1 MCYWL
6 IWRKFSS
13 FWSCFFFFFIIN
25 FEVKQWLYTMTCE
38 VSSILQYF
46 PTFMRL
52 PNIKY
57 SLIQFLKYCRNIKE
71 LTISSAEYSVFNSPF
86 SWNKSWG
93 ITVEKIDFQ
102 STNVITEKMFTY
114 SQLFISKSWKPH
126 TIACS

>member
-1 MCYWL
+1 
-6 IWRKFSS
+6 
-13 FWSCFFFFFIIN
+13 
-25 FEVKQWLYTMTCE
+25 
-38 VSSILQYF
+38 
-46 PTFMRL
+46 MRL

-102 STNVITEKMFTY
+102 STNIITEKMFTY